1 MGIVAKVEVSRS
13 AKDLSYE
20 SGHGHELKT
29 TPIEPTVV
37 LHIRPI
43 TRGASIGCAVAPND
57 LLLFVREASIVELA
71 LRGLAFNHDE
81 GAQNDSLLGVGNLS
95 KGRLGFVGHALNHR
109 SRSVDG
115 LLARASQQLWSQFSS
130 LDETFVIRI
139 GSNITG
145 KENAKRYNYFRANI
159 STPTH
164 ALSADKLFV
173 NSMPCQD

>member
-1 MGIVAKVEVSRS
+1 
-13 AKDLSYE
+13 
-20 SGHGHELKT
+20 
-29 TPIEPTVV
+29 
-37 LHIRPI
+37 
-43 TRGASIGCAVAPND
+43 
-57 LLLFVREASIVELA
+57 
-71 LRGLAFNHDE
+71 
-81 GAQNDSLLGVGNLS
+81 
-95 KGRLGFVGHALNHR
+95 
-109 SRSVDG
+109 VDG